1 MMRAAR
7 THGLGRTHGPAHTRA
22 TRRPPGIGSS
32 LAVPSAGNSRRACGL
47 FTNLL

>member
-22 TRRPPGIGSS
+22 TRRPPGIGSFLRPS
-32 LAVPSAGNSRRACGL
+32 SAGNSRRPLGL
-47 FTNLL
+47 FTDLL